1 MSQDINL
8 LNPALRPKRDLLCFR
23 NVAAATV
30 VALLLVVVGAAVAQ
44 WRLAEGVREQAAVAG
59 QLAQARQATQ
69 SMQSALAGRKSDA
82 SLDKALERAEAEV
95 AQRRES
101 LALARGLAAAPGG
114 VAEAMLG
121 FSRQRL
127 EGLWLT
133 GFGIGPGGFDLR
145 GRVLDP
151 LLLPV
156 YIRRLNGEPAF
167 RGRRFAALDM
177 TGVEAGTPLSPPV
190 PTSPATPATPAAPAL
205 AAVAGIGAASAPGA
219 AGPVAAVRF
228 VEFSLRASLPPPAEP
243 AGRAP

>member
-23 NVAAATV
+23 NVAAATGA
-30 VALLLVVVGAAVAQ
+30 ALLLVVVGAAVAQ
-44 WRLAEGVREQAAVAG
+44 WRLAEGAREQIAVAG

-101 LALARGLAAAPGG
+101 LDLARGLAAAPGG

-145 GRVLDP
+145 GRMLDP

-190 PTSPATPATPAAPAL
+190 PTSPAAPAAAPL
-205 AAVAGIGAASAPGA
+205 AAGAGIGAVPAPGA